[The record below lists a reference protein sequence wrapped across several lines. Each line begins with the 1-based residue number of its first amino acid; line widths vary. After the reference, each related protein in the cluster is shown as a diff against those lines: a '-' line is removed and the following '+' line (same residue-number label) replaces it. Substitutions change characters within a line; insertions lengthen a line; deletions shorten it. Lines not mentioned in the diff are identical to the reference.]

1 MNKKY
6 VISFFVIVM
15 VIASFITI
23 QLPPKER
30 PITLEE
36 VKEKILLTKRI
47 GVEKQLAPNNKII
60 NYPDIKEE
68 NIKEIVELLSTMYSV
83 SGWDSLVDRDTYCF
97 KFF

>member
-60 NYPDIKEE
+60 NYPETE
-68 NIKEIVELLSTMYSV
+68 YIVESSSTISFILCYLL
-83 SGWDSLVDRDTYCF
+83 
-97 KFF
+97 